1 MRVLI
6 HGGGWYGCHIAIAM
20 HKRGHDVRLQDR
32 RGRLFGGASG
42 ANPARLHMGYHY
54 PRSAVTRHS
63 CQEHNAAFLLQY
75 GSLSRSVEVNHYA
88 IAENDSL
95 MDFRTYVQVLRS
107 EAPLTEE
114 NPADFGYR
122 CIEGVIRVP
131 ERHLVI
137 RVVREYFERELTR
150 LGIWT
155 GCRHDMNAP
164 DLLIDCTFCAGSAA
178 GIARYEPCVMGLLE
192 GPTHRALTVMDG
204 PFPSIYPWDEL
215 QDLSSLTS
223 ASLTP
228 LARCATYEEAE
239 DLLRRTS
246 VAGAL
251 ERAEAMLD
259 QMARY
264 WPAARDVYK
273 LVDVR
278 TGIRAQPMSA
288 ADSRYCSIDF
298 EPAGDRWDHDHVTVR
313 PGKIDSVLV
322 AEREILKIT
331 EACE

>member
-1 MRVLI
+1 
-6 HGGGWYGCHIAIAM
+6 
-20 HKRGHDVRLQDR
+20 
-32 RGRLFGGASG
+32 
-42 ANPARLHMGYHY
+42 MGYHY

-63 CQEHNAAFLLQY
+63 CQEHNAAFLMQY
-75 GSLSRSVEVNHYA
+75 GHLSRAVEVNHYA

-95 MDFRTYVQVLRS
+95 MDFETYVQVLSS

-114 NPADFGYR
+114 DPATFGYR
-122 CIEGVIRVP
+122 CLEGIIRVP

-137 RVVREYFERELTR
+137 RVVRDYFEDQLRT

-155 GCRHDMNAP
+155 GGRQDTQP
-164 DLLIDCTFCAGSAA
+164 RDLVVDCTFCSGSAA
-178 GIARYEPCVMGLLE
+178 GISRYEPCVMGLLE
-192 GPTHRALTVMDG
+192 GPTHQALTVMDG
-204 PFPSIYPWDEL
+204 PFPSIYPWDEEL
-215 QDLSSLTS
+215 SLSSLTS

-228 LARCATYEEAE
+228 LARCATYREADE
-239 DLLRRTS
+239 LLKHTS
-246 VAGAL
+246 VAASL

-259 QMARY
+259 QVARY
-264 WPAARDVYK
+264 WPAARDLYK

-278 TGIRAQPMSA
+278 TGIRAQPLSA

-298 EPAGDRWDHDHVTVR
+298 EVAGEEWDCGRITVR

-331 EACE
+331 EAVE